1 MHNEEFHICGN
12 LKIDFLGLRHF
23 QQYRGTD
30 ALPGLNRIHRCKAD
44 KFGGF
49 SMPLDFLPLSL
60 IWEIDWNCHWLETFL
75 SKVQGMVLGEIFPSI
90 LLLMQKTDQELSFY
104 L

>member
-23 QQYRGTD
+23 QQYRGSD

-44 KFGGF
+44 KCGRF
-49 SMPLDFLPLSL
+49 SIPLDFLPLSL
-60 IWEIDWNCHWLETFL
+60 IWERLIGIVTGWKH
-75 SKVQGMVLGEIFPSI
+75 SFP
-90 LLLMQKTDQELSFY
+90 KYKE
-104 L
+104 